1 MTKNCCT
8 CGCEE
13 NREKEV
19 RVLYLYLDLKSCS
32 RCIGT
37 DTVLDE
43 VMELLGPVLQMA
55 GYKVFYEKIEIE
67 TEEMG
72 NSYKFVSSPTIR
84 VNGRDICHTVLE
96 NSCDCCSDISGSD
109 VNCRVFEYKGEKFEV
124 PPKEML
130 AEAVLTKVFDQ
141 NQEGCISSEDVCM
154 HQKYEMPENLKEF
167 FKGKKS
173 RSGCCSGGNCC

>member
-109 VNCRVFEYKGEKFEV
+109 VNCRVFEYKGEKFEGAS
-124 PPKEML
+124 KRN
-130 AEAVLTKVFDQ
+130 AC
-141 NQEGCISSEDVCM
+141 G
-154 HQKYEMPENLKEF
+154 
-167 FKGKKS
+167 S
-173 RSGCCSGGNCC
+173 RSYKSIRPKPRGMHFFRRCMYASEI